1 MAPTLVACQTKCS
14 IDSRETNYMK
24 PSQMLAAKETPS
36 YFVTSSSDLRSWAS
50 VLAHVR
56 GTELQAYFTRLVS
69 GGLTTVTK
77 PQHVDLLKQ
86 VKLTGWTVRQLLEA
100 KDSRGALEG
109 VFEAL
114 DLAPIAERSVDQ
126 LSGGEL
132 QRLALALTLVQSA
145 DVYLFDE
152 PSSYL
157 DIAQRMRAARA
168 IRAVADQ
175 NTFVVVVEHDLAEL
189 RCANVLNVRVHGSVI
204 VHIMC

>member
-1 MAPTLVACQTKCS
+1 
-14 IDSRETNYMK
+14 
-24 PSQMLAAKETPS
+24 MLT
-36 YFVTSSSDLRSWAS
+36 
-50 VLAHVR
+50 HVR

-175 NTFVVVVEHDLAEL
+175 NTFVVVVEHDLALLDYLSDSLCLFYGERGAFGVATASMGPREGVNTFL
-189 RCANVLNVRVHGSVI
+189 SGFLASENVRFRKDALNFKPSAEDAPLEAS
-204 VHIMC
+204 